1 MGADKKLERKI
12 QVMRKYLKRAC
23 TSCSGYLYGDI
34 PSNKFQGACRS
45 YAGNITYTDV
55 IGLTDETIFGGG
67 EKGML
72 FVKDG
77 YYCDNMTRKVLYTER
92 KHHKVSSS
100 LYNQTVMKEMLN
112 ELASIDEEPSGW
124 DIAASIFSLG
134 LEILQA
140 ASDSSETQEDSKK
153 N

>member
-1 MGADKKLERKI
+1 MATDKKLERKM
-12 QVMRKYLKRAC
+12 QVIRQYLKRAC
-23 TSCSGYLYGDI
+23 TSCSGYVYGEI
-34 PSNKFQGACRS
+34 PSNKFQGACRA
-45 YAGNITYTDV
+45 YAGNVTYADV

-72 FVKDG
+72 FVRDG
-77 YYCDNMTRKVLYTER
+77 YYCDNMSRKVLYTER
-92 KHHKVSSS
+92 KHHKVSSG

-112 ELASIDEEPSGW
+112 ELAAIDEEPSGW
-124 DIAASIFSLG
+124 DIAASVFSLG

-140 ASDSSETQEDSKK
+140 ASESEESSKK